1 MYITPPQYAL
11 TFLEIRR
18 NSLSHST
25 CKLIIFVSCL
35 NVDAICSAKILSLI
49 LRKELIQYQLIPVV
63 GYSDLKANYLKID
76 YDVTNVILIGCGALL
91 DIENFLEINP
101 EEYLLE
107 NNGIDLNNHLL
118 DNNNLI
124 NFRRKIYIIDGRR
137 PWNLENIFGSQMIVC
152 FDDGYIDANLQKEK
166 SAYQNLVEKYNE
178 DDESDGYSTE
188 DDEEILDQEHGDD
201 VDEEEEEKED
211 YTINEFDDEETI
223 NRKMEIQES
232 NRKRQRKES
241 KRERNQLQDTIHD
254 YYNQGTTIITSTTA
268 TVYAL
273 LSTIGETTLDNIWL
287 TIIGTSSLDSQYPE
301 IYDKLQPLLKEEVL
315 RLKPSNQRI
324 GEDPNK
330 RTADTTTLNIER
342 DYHLFLLRHWNL
354 YDSFFY
360 SSHVNS
366 KLNLWTEDGKKKL
379 HKMFAK
385 MGVSLAVAQQK
396 WLYMDMRVKKQLPFI
411 FSKYLPMYGLEGI
424 VRDGFIRTF
433 GFTAQL
439 SAMECVESLT
449 ALLELDKRFLG
460 TKQSEDDTIDYD
472 QLGSEERIQQNI
484 DRKEKIWINNFWAS
498 WDALNMNTTISAS
511 NSYTKNSNLKKT
523 RGFELLMEG
532 LEHAKLIQQ
541 IIFKTGMSILERKLI
556 KNLRLYR
563 LCVLNDGAI
572 PDLVIFNNPL
582 MLAKLG
588 SWIMENL
595 TELDFL
601 NNKTSLKPFVLA
613 SFDANSDTYLVIGL
627 APRYPRDMDNSARAK
642 LAQKSQS
649 GKGVQET
656 VTTRLNTFSVAFK
669 RLSDD
674 SGAKVRID
682 SFESSIIEIRKEDL
696 PPFLEKLTLSGLI

>member
-35 NVDAICSAKILSLI
+35 NVDAICSAKIFSLI

-460 TKQSEDDTIDYD
+460 SKQSEDDTIDYD
-472 QLGSEERIQQNI
+472 LLGSEERIQQNI